1 MGDEAFCGKD
11 IVGRDCAVVGK
22 CNLRPRHMGKCAEVI
37 RDVTDW
43 DLYKY
48 GHVDCGGS
56 YSNVIPHE
64 LPPWHDADASHRS
77 KEAMNTPPARCPT
90 CGQPVSK
97 A

>member
-22 CNLRPRHMGKCAEVI
+22 CNLRPGHMPGCAEVTLENAVLFASALLEAF
-37 RDVTDW
+37 DA
-43 DLYKY
+43 KY
-48 GHVDCGGS
+48 
-56 YSNVIPHE
+56 
-64 LPPWHDADASHRS
+64 
-77 KEAMNTPPARCPT
+77 CPT